1 LVELGSHAKYLQFID
16 INRDEQVYKLPYVK
30 QLNQCDE
37 ALRELKFLM
46 NEGDKLKIKF
56 RPAIDIEQFD
66 QSLTQLANRQKT
78 SE

>member
-1 LVELGSHAKYLQFID
+1 LIELGTQAKYLQFID
-16 INRDEQVYKLPYVK
+16 LNRDEQVYKLPYAK
-30 QLNQCDE
+30 QVTNCDE

-46 NEGDKLKIKF
+46 NEGEKLKIKF

-66 QSLTQLANRQKT
+66 QSLKHLASKTKT